1 MDEHI
6 FKNTAEVGSG
16 AIITFCPPRRFQVIG
31 MNTVRMSPSSVQL
44 FPLSHVR
51 DFTLSTGFEY

>member
-1 MDEHI
+1 M
-6 FKNTAEVGSG
+6 
-16 AIITFCPPRRFQVIG
+16 ITFCPPRRFQVIG
-31 MNTVRMSPSSVQL
+31 MKTVRISPSSVQL

>member
-1 MDEHI
+1 M
-6 FKNTAEVGSG
+6 
-16 AIITFCPPRRFQVIG
+16 ITFCPPRRFHVIG
-31 MNTVRMSPSSVQL
+31 MKTVMVSPSRVQL